1 MCRLPYIPILRLS
14 LNDREIR
21 EAGSVGLDFV
31 TTGSSPTK
39 FERSGAILWLRS
51 KIVEVNDQYLFVT

>member
-1 MCRLPYIPILRLS
+1 MTEKSVKL
-14 LNDREIR
+14 D
-21 EAGSVGLDFV
+21 SVGLDFV